1 MPEQNAS
8 SLGEAVMAMGKRPLW
23 SALYAETD
31 EQAMWSVQMNDDHEA
46 FARLVQ
52 RWEEP
57 IFRLCARLTGNS
69 HQAED
74 LRQETFARVYAH
86 RREFRTDKK
95 FSTWLWRIALN
106 LCYDALRKRKRHGEC
121 PLEDDQSGA
130 DGERDFAA
138 DEPSPDLQAVAQ
150 EENEIVRQA
159 LVRLP
164 ETARTVLALRYG
176 EGLKLREIADILE
189 LSEAAVSY
197 RIAVAL
203 DQITQ
208 ILEPSLN
215 EGKRLRQ

>member
-1 MPEQNAS
+1 
-8 SLGEAVMAMGKRPLW
+8 MGKRHLW
-23 SALYAETD
+23 SALIAETD
-31 EQAMWSVQMNDDHEA
+31 EQAMWNVQMNDDHEA

-57 IFRLCARLTGNS
+57 IFRLCARITGNS

-74 LRQETFARVYAH
+74 LRQETFARVYTH

-106 LCYDALRKRKRHGEC
+106 LCYDAVRKRQRHGEC
-121 PLEDDQSGA
+121 PLEDEQGGTA
-130 DGERDFAA
+130 DFTRERPA
-138 DEPSPDLQAVAQ
+138 EGPSPDLQVAAQ

-164 ETARTVLALRYG
+164 ETGRTVLALRYG
-176 EGLKLREIADILE
+176 EGLKLREIAEILE
-189 LSEAAVSY
+189 LSEATVSY
-197 RIAVAL
+197 RIAIAL
-203 DQITQ
+203 DQMTR

-215 EGKRLRQ
+215 EGKKLSH